1 MVTSAPAP
9 PTSAAPAG
17 PPGRPRHWGPS
28 DWRLL
33 AWRPAAVGLLL
44 AVSVAGAAISY
55 DGVLRGWAWLYP
67 IVVVVFATGVA
78 IAVARLLRAPHVV
91 PSIVGLVV
99 WALTMCFMFLR
110 DTTLLGFIPTAQ
122 TLEGAREALDEA
134 WNTISFE
141 AVPASPNVGIVALL
155 AGALGL
161 TALIGEA
168 IGVSCRMPAIAGVAP
183 LSVLTVPA
191 LLKSDGPGGWGFAV
205 GGAAYLAALA
215 LARAEVVSSEWGSGP
230 SSRPPRAAGAAVSPS
245 RVITLV
251 AAVVVGA
258 LVLPALIPGFDSGSF
273 PEGSRLK
280 YFGQNVGLNPFI
292 SLGNDLRSAQGVGII
307 RYATDSTQPVYLQT
321 TTVDS
326 FEGSTWGPDN
336 RDDARQYDLSAI
348 STETAQ
354 TAPLVTTTTVIS
366 TGNFTSPYL
375 PVPYAPVSITG
386 VQGRMGWDPLS
397 LSIKGDPGASLGQN
411 YVVRSVAPNLT
422 PAELAA
428 VSTAPRGIGLET
440 SAVPSNVP
448 GLVRTTAETITKGAT
463 TPYAK
468 ALAIQAY
475 LRTFTYSEQAPVQ
488 QGYDGTGMD
497 VLEKFLEK
505 KSGYCIH
512 FAAAM
517 AVMARLVG
525 IPSRIAVGFAPG
537 HPTGASVAVAGLG
550 SLPEYQVDARDA
562 HAWPQLY
569 FQGLGWVPFEP
580 TPSRGAVPS
589 YAQTD
594 TPAGTST
601 NLDNPNDA
609 VRPAPA
615 PKAATPTPTATPSHA
630 TGRPSAAATGTEI
643 AGLALGAALL
653 AGLLILPA
661 AIRATQR
668 RKRLARGVEGIW
680 EELEALGLDHGL
692 PADPADTPRT
702 YARRLERW
710 EADDGGSP
718 GHSVPQP
725 SSVPEPSGVPESSV
739 QAASVQAGS
748 VQAGSVQAASVQA
761 GSVQAGSVQAGSVQA
776 GSVQAGSVQAGSV
789 QAGSVQA
796 GSVQAGS
803 VQAGSSQ
810 ASTPLRGALAT
821 LTREYERHEYGRPGY
836 KPDDAAAREALA
848 TVARAGRASR
858 SPLARARIAAL
869 PPSAF
874 ARTSH
879 RTRRALQTRRL
890 LQRSVEGAAR
900 AARGGLA
907 KLLKRR

>member
-1 MVTSAPAP
+1 MVTSAPTRPAP
-9 PTSAAPAG
+9 GLPEG
-17 PPGRPRHWGPS
+17 PPRQRRPRGPLP
-28 DWRLL
+28 DWRFL

-44 AVSVAGAAISY
+44 AASVAGAAISY

-78 IAVARLLRAPHVV
+78 VAAARLLRAPHIV
-91 PSIVGLVV
+91 PSLVGLAV
-99 WALTMCFMFLR
+99 WAFAMCFMFLR

-168 IGVSCRMPAIAGVAP
+168 IGVSCRMPAVAGVAP

-191 LLKSDGPGGWGFAV
+191 LLKTDGPGGWGFAV

-215 LARAEVVSSEWGSGP
+215 LARAEVVSTDAGSG
-230 SSRPPRAAGAAVSPS
+230 RAGRAGPTGAAVSPS

-336 RDDARQYDLSAI
+336 RDDERQYDLSVI
-348 STETAQ
+348 SPETAQ
-354 TAPLVTTTTVIS
+354 TAQLNTTTTVIS

-375 PVPYAPVSITG
+375 PVPYAPVSVSG
-386 VQGRMGWDPLS
+386 VQGRMGWDPLN

-411 YVVRSVAPNLT
+411 YIVRSVAPNLT
-422 PAELAA
+422 PAELEA

-448 GLVRTTAETITKGAT
+448 ALVRTTAATITKGAT
-463 TPYAK
+463 SPYAK

-537 HPTGASVAVAGLG
+537 HPTGATVAVAGLG

-580 TPSRGAVPS
+580 TPSRGSVPS

-594 TPAGTST
+594 TPAGAST

-609 VRPAPA
+609 LRPATA

-630 TGRPSAAATGTEI
+630 ASPAPAAATGTEI
-643 AGLALGAALL
+643 TGLALGAAVL
-653 AGLLILPA
+653 AALIILPA
-661 AIRATQR
+661 AVRAGQR
-668 RKRLARGVEGIW
+668 RRRLARGMEGVW

-718 GHSVPQP
+718 Q
-725 SSVPEPSGVPESSV
+725 SGSLRGES
-739 QAASVQAGS
+739 
-748 VQAGSVQAASVQA
+748 
-761 GSVQAGSVQAGSVQA
+761 
-776 GSVQAGSVQAGSV
+776 
-789 QAGSVQA
+789 
-796 GSVQAGS
+796 
-803 VQAGSSQ
+803 
-810 ASTPLRGALAT
+810 LRGALAT
-821 LTREYERHEYGRPGY
+821 LTQEYERHEYGRPGY

-848 TVARAGRASR
+848 EVARAGRASR

-879 RTRRALQTRRL
+879 GRRL
-890 LQRSVEGAAR
+890 LRRSAKSAIHALR
-900 AARGGLA
+900 SGLG
-907 KLLKRR
+907 KLLKRRSM

>member
-1 MVTSAPAP
+1 MTSAPAP
-9 PTSAAPAG
+9 PTPGLPAG
-17 PPGRPRHWGPS
+17 RPPRRQTRSFLPDPRP
-28 DWRLL
+28 L
-33 AWRPAAVGLLL
+33 AWRQAAVGLLL
-44 AVSVAGAAISY
+44 ATSVVGAAISY
-55 DGVLRGWAWLYP
+55 DGVLRSWAWLYP
-67 IVVVVFATGVA
+67 TVVVVFATG
-78 IAVARLLRAPHVV
+78 IAVAAARLVRAPHVV
-91 PSIVGLVV
+91 PSIVGLVA
-99 WALTMCFMFLR
+99 WALAVSSMFLR
-110 DTTLLGFIPTAQ
+110 DTTLLGFLPTAQ
-122 TLEGAREALDEA
+122 TIEGAREALDEA

-168 IGVSCRMPAIAGVAP
+168 IGVACRMPAVAGVAP
-183 LSVLTVPA
+183 LSVLAVPA
-191 LLKSDGPGGWGFAV
+191 LLKTEGPGVWGFAL

-215 LARAEVVSSEWGSGP
+215 LARADVVSAHDPGP
-230 SSRPPRAAGAAVSPS
+230 RTARPAGAAVSPS

-251 AAVVVGA
+251 AVVVGGA
-258 LVLPALIPGFDSGSF
+258 LVLPALVPGFDSGAF

-292 SLGNDLRSAQGVGII
+292 SLGSDLRGGQGVGII
-307 RYATDSTQPVYLQT
+307 RYATDSNQPVYLQT

-336 RDDARQYDLSAI
+336 RDDQRRYDLSAI
-348 STETAQ
+348 GTDTVQTAQ
-354 TAPLVTTTTVIS
+354 LTTTTTVIS

-375 PVPYAPVSITG
+375 PVPYAPVSVSG
-386 VQGRMGWDPLS
+386 VQGRMGWDPLN

-411 YVVRSVAPNLT
+411 YVVRSVAPTLT

-428 VSTAPRGIGLET
+428 ARTRPRGIGLET

-448 GLVRTTAETITKGAT
+448 SLVRTTATTITKDAT
-463 TPYAK
+463 TAYTK

-537 HPTGASVAVAGLG
+537 HPTGATVAVAGLG

-569 FQGLGWVPFEP
+569 FEGLGWVPFEP
-580 TPSRGAVPS
+580 TPSRGSVPA

-594 TPAGTST
+594 APAGTST

-609 VRPAPA
+609 ARPSAV
-615 PKAATPTPTATPSHA
+615 PKAATPTP
-630 TGRPSAAATGTEI
+630 SAAASHPAAATSAEARTETTGV
-643 AGLALGAALL
+643 ALGAALL
-653 AGLLILPA
+653 AALVILPA
-661 AIRATQR
+661 AIRAMQR
-668 RKRLARGVEGIW
+668 RRRLRRGVEGMW

-692 PADPADTPRT
+692 PADPADTPRS

-710 EADDGGSP
+710 DGADDGR
-718 GHSVPQP
+718 
-725 SSVPEPSGVPESSV
+725 SSEGVS
-739 QAASVQAGS
+739 
-748 VQAGSVQAASVQA
+748 
-761 GSVQAGSVQAGSVQA
+761 
-776 GSVQAGSVQAGSV
+776 
-789 QAGSVQA
+789 
-796 GSVQAGS
+796 
-803 VQAGSSQ
+803 
-810 ASTPLRGALAT
+810 LRGALAT
-821 LTREYERHEYGRPGY
+821 LTGEYERHEYGRPGY
-836 KPDDAAAREALA
+836 TPDDAAAREALA
-848 TVARAGRASR
+848 AVARAGRAVR
-858 SPLARARIAAL
+858 SPLARARIAVL

-874 ARTSH
+874 ARPSH
-879 RTRRALQTRRL
+879 GIRRAFRTARARTREVVISAVSPLLKRVRPAIKRL
-890 LQRSVEGAAR
+890 APAASAAR
-900 AARGGLA
+900 ARLGRL
-907 KLLKRR
+907 RRPGD

>member
-9 PTSAAPAG
+9 PARGLPSG
-17 PPGRPRHWGPS
+17 PPEQPERRSSLPG
-28 DWRLL
+28 WRSL

-44 AVSVAGAAISY
+44 ATSVAGAALSY
-55 DGVLRGWAWLYP
+55 DGVLRSWAWLYP
-67 IVVVVFATGVA
+67 IVVVVFATA
-78 IAVARLLRAPHVV
+78 IAVAVARLLRAPHVV
-91 PSIVGLVV
+91 PSLVGLVI
-99 WALTMCFMFLR
+99 WAFAMCSMFLR
-110 DTTLLGFIPTAQ
+110 DTSLLGFIPTAQ
-122 TLEGAREALDEA
+122 TIEGVREALDEA

-168 IGVSCRMPAIAGVAP
+168 IGVACRMPAVAGVAP

-205 GGAAYLAALA
+205 GGAAYLGALA
-215 LARAEVVSSEWGSGP
+215 LARADVVASEDAG
-230 SSRPPRAAGAAVSPS
+230 SRPARPAGAAVSPS

-251 AAVVVGA
+251 GAIVVGA
-258 LVLPALIPGFDSGSF
+258 LVLPTLIPGFDSGSF

-292 SLGNDLRSAQGVGII
+292 SLGSDLRSGQGVGII

-336 RDDARQYDLSAI
+336 RDDQRQYDLSSI
-348 STETAQ
+348 TTETAQ
-354 TAPLVTTTTVIS
+354 TAQLLTTTTVIS

-375 PVPYAPVSITG
+375 PVPFAPVSVSG
-386 VQGRMGWDPLS
+386 VQGRMGWDPLN

-411 YVVRSVAPNLT
+411 YVVRSVVPNLT

-428 VSTAPRGIGLET
+428 VRTTPRGIGLET

-448 GLVRTTAETITKGAT
+448 SLVRTTAATITKGAA

-537 HPTGASVAVAGLG
+537 HPTGATVAVAGLG

-569 FQGLGWVPFEP
+569 FEGLGWVSFEP

-594 TPAGTST
+594 TPSGVST

-609 VRPAPA
+609 LRATAA
-615 PKAATPTPTATPSHA
+615 PKAATPTPSPAASHA
-630 TGRPSAAATGTEI
+630 ASAASAQTRTEVTGL
-643 AGLALGAALL
+643 GLGAALL
-653 AGLLILPA
+653 AALLVLPA

-668 RKRLARGVEGIW
+668 RRRLARGIEGMW

-692 PADPADTPRT
+692 AADPADTPRA

-710 EADDGGSP
+710 EADDG
-718 GHSVPQP
+718 
-725 SSVPEPSGVPESSV
+725 SSSES
-739 QAASVQAGS
+739 A
-748 VQAGSVQAASVQA
+748 
-761 GSVQAGSVQAGSVQA
+761 
-776 GSVQAGSVQAGSV
+776 
-789 QAGSVQA
+789 
-796 GSVQAGS
+796 
-803 VQAGSSQ
+803 
-810 ASTPLRGALAT
+810 TLKGALAT
-821 LTREYERHEYGRPGY
+821 LTREYERYEYGPPGY
-836 KPDDAAAREALA
+836 AADDAAARDALA
-848 TVARAGRASR
+848 AVARAGRATR
-858 SPLARARIAAL
+858 SPLARVRIAAL

-874 ARTSH
+874 GRPSDAMRH
-879 RTRRALQTRRL
+879 PLRRARDRALRL
-890 LQRSVEGAAR
+890 IGRAVSPLLKRWGPAVKRLPPAKRLAPAADAAR
-900 AARGGLA
+900 ARFPRRGRRGGND
-907 KLLKRR
+907 

>member
-9 PTSAAPAG
+9 PVPGAPAG
-17 PPGRPRHWGPS
+17 PPEKRRPRSFLPG
-28 DWRLL
+28 WRFL
-33 AWRPAAVGLLL
+33 AWRPATVGLLL
-44 AVSVAGAAISY
+44 VTSVAGAAISY
-55 DGVLRGWAWLYP
+55 DGVLRSWAWLYP
-67 IVVVVFATGVA
+67 TVVVVFATGLAVA
-78 IAVARLLRAPHVV
+78 AARLLRASHVV
-91 PSIVGLVV
+91 PSLVGLIV
-99 WALTMCFMFLR
+99 WAFAVCSMFLR
-110 DTTLLGFIPTAQ
+110 DTSLLGFIPTAQ

-161 TALIGEA
+161 TALIGDA
-168 IGVSCRMPAIAGVAP
+168 IGVACRMPAVAGVAP
-183 LSVLTVPA
+183 LSVLAVPA

-215 LARAEVVSSEWGSGP
+215 LARAEVVSTDDTGA
-230 SSRPPRAAGAAVSPS
+230 RPARPEGAAVSPS

-251 AAVVVGA
+251 AAIVAGA
-258 LVLPALIPGFDSGSF
+258 LVLPALIPGFDSGAF

-292 SLGNDLRSAQGVGII
+292 SLGNDLRSGQGVGII
-307 RYATDSTQPVYLQT
+307 RYATDSSQPVYLQT

-336 RDDARQYDLSAI
+336 RDDRRQYDLGAI
-348 STETAQ
+348 SSETAQ
-354 TAPLVTTTTVIS
+354 TAQLVSTTTVIS

-375 PVPYAPVSITG
+375 PVPYAPVSVSG
-386 VQGRMGWDPLS
+386 VQGQMGWDPLN
-397 LSIKGDPGASLGQN
+397 LSIKGEPGASLGQN
-411 YVVRSVAPNLT
+411 YVVHSVTPNLT

-428 VSTAPRGIGLET
+428 VRTAPRGIGLET

-448 GLVRTTAETITKGAT
+448 GLVRTTAATITKGAT
-463 TPYAK
+463 TAYAK

-537 HPTGASVAVAGLG
+537 HPTGATVAVAGLG

-569 FQGLGWVPFEP
+569 FEGLGWVSFEP

-594 TPAGTST
+594 TPAGAST

-609 VRPAPA
+609 LRPTTT
-615 PKAATPTPTATPSHA
+615 PKGATPS
-630 TGRPSAAATGTEI
+630 PSATASHPVSAASGKTRTEI
-643 AGLALGAALL
+643 TGLVLAAALL
-653 AGLLILPA
+653 AALIVLPA
-661 AIRATQR
+661 AIRGTQR
-668 RKRLARGVEGIW
+668 RRRLGRGVEGMW

-692 PADPADTPRT
+692 PADPADTPRS

-710 EADDGGSP
+710 EADDGGS
-718 GHSVPQP
+718 SQ
-725 SSVPEPSGVPESSV
+725 SGTV
-739 QAASVQAGS
+739 
-748 VQAGSVQAASVQA
+748 
-761 GSVQAGSVQAGSVQA
+761 
-776 GSVQAGSVQAGSV
+776 
-789 QAGSVQA
+789 
-796 GSVQAGS
+796 
-803 VQAGSSQ
+803 
-810 ASTPLRGALAT
+810 RGALAV
-821 LTREYERHEYGRPGY
+821 LTSEYERHEYGRPGY

-848 TVARAGRASR
+848 AVARAGRATR

-879 RTRRALQTRRL
+879 TTRRVLRR
-890 LQRSVEGAAR
+890 SAKSAAR
-900 AARGGLA
+900 AVRGGLA
-907 KLLKRR
+907 KLFKHRSR